1 MQAAI
6 IKAGAIPALI
16 QLLEIAQPDGQY
28 AAAAA
33 LYNLA
38 GQDAQVRLSMAACK
52 AVPPLVLMLQAD
64 SWSHLCPS
72 ALLQSLCH
80 SASLCSPHLLPSRTQ
95 QAESVS
101 QYTVFDITSV
111 RQGAGPQLGHLL
123 GLCRTA
129 CLFLP
134 SLHTAWYAGFAWL
147 TCTALQPDC
156 QLCMTQKCDPV
167 TEMSVGQCKH
177 LLHSWRQ

>member
-52 AVPPLVLMLQAD
+52 AVPPLVLMLRAD

-80 SASLCSPHLLPSRTQ
+80 SASLCSPHLLPSRSQ

-111 RQGAGPQLGHLL
+111 RQGAGPQLGHLP
-123 GLCRTA
+123 GLCCTA

-134 SLHTAWYAGFAWL
+134 IGFTYWIYLLDFPVGFAWL
-147 TCTALQPDC
+147 TCTPLQPDC
-156 QLCMTQKCDPV
+156 QLCMTQK
-167 TEMSVGQCKH
+167 
-177 LLHSWRQ
+177 